1 MAEMINMPRF
11 REPKIVDR
19 LKDETRGTITPRL
32 SFAYT
37 GVVYTPESSMTRS
50 RVFDRVNRL
59 IRNPMRTIQ
68 YAID

>member
-19 LKDETRGTITPRL
+19 LKDEPRGTITPPLVRL
-32 SFAYT
+32 HRSCR
-37 GVVYTPESSMTRS
+37 SSMTRS
-50 RVFDRVNRL
+50 CVFDRVNRL